1 MEAIVRKEEERAA
14 SNKQSDFRLRG
25 RPVNPE
31 KITRYIKEHPELAAS
46 ANDMVDVMVDVDGAI
61 TSAGAFTL
69 KRLPMSITRVCL
81 T

>member
-14 SNKQSDFRLRG
+14 SNKQSDFQLRG

-31 KITRYIKEHPELAAS
+31 KITRYIKKHPELAAS
-46 ANDMVDVMVDVDGAI
+46 ANDMVDVDGAI
-61 TSAGAFTL
+61 TTAGAFAL
-69 KRLPMSITRVCL
+69 RRLPMSIIRVCL